1 MDTNDGILEP
11 EGARLRAGTAAM
23 TARRITSADL
33 ARLQRQPEPPFVL
46 GILQYWRIKT
56 ADQFEQVPDTTPC
69 WTGSMGEL
77 LPILQQEIRQREIR
91 GRKPLLYYPKEVQPA
106 VRQALAEHGFAV
118 VDKRLVP
125 LARPTPKIEPEPPPP
140 DDPLDGL
147 LDHAARVL
155 RVVKQIIFQ
164 GPPGT
169 GKTYAAK
176 RLAARL
182 LGIGR
187 SAVDEEE
194 SETTGEFR
202 DARFSEG
209 RDGGC
214 WELVQFHPAYAYD
227 DFVRGIQAKTTEEG
241 SISYEVVRRVLDR
254 LVEHHRE
261 DATTV
266 LIIDEINRAN
276 LTQVLG
282 ELIYALEYRGSQ
294 VQTPYEI
301 ENVRDG
307 RTFKDGTL
315 TIPRKGFY
323 IIGTMNTADRS
334 IGRIDYAVRR
344 RFAFLQLDPKP
355 EVILRQKNVQEGDM
369 RWAASLFGSV
379 GTLFRG
385 GAGEDRGFLAQEFH
399 PDDVQVGHTYFLGP
413 ESEVKIKFAYQVYP
427 LLREYYKDGVLLPR
441 DAQDPKIEFA
451 LPGAAPIDLVHPID
465 PVDLL
470 SILDR
475 SMTAGRDSM

>member
-1 MDTNDGILEP
+1 MRFVGPKTTLMGVDDGTLEP
-11 EGARLRAGTAAM
+11 ESAQLGAGTAPM

-33 ARLQRQPEPPFVL
+33 ARLRRQPEQPFVL
-46 GILQYWRIKT
+46 GILQFWRITT
-56 ADQFEQVPDTTPC
+56 ADQFQQEPDTTPC

-77 LPILQQEIRQREIR
+77 LPILEQEIRQREIR
-91 GRKPLLYYPKEVQPA
+91 GRKPLLYGLKDVQPA

-118 VDKRLVP
+118 VDQRLVP
-125 LARPTPKIEPEPPPP
+125 LARHTPKIEPEPPPP

-147 LDHAARVL
+147 LDRAAGVL
-155 RVVKQIIFQ
+155 QVVKQIILQ

-194 SETTGEFR
+194 NKTTGEFH
-202 DARFSEG
+202 DARFSEE
-209 RDGGC
+209 RGGNC
-214 WELVQFHPAYAYD
+214 WGLVQFHPAYAYE
-227 DFVRGIQAKTTEEG
+227 DFVRGIQAKTENG
-241 SISYEVVRRVLDR
+241 NISYEVVSRVLDR

-261 DATTV
+261 NATTV

-276 LTQVLG
+276 LAQVLG
-282 ELIYALEYRGSQ
+282 ELIYALEYRGSP

-301 ENVRDG
+301 GGKE
-307 RTFKDGTL
+307 TL
-315 TIPRKGFY
+315 AIPREKFF

-355 EVILRQKNVQEGDM
+355 EVILQQKNVQEADM
-369 RWAASLFGSV
+369 RWAAGLFDRVSALFDDTGS
-379 GTLFRG
+379 G
-385 GAGEDRGFLAQEFH
+385 DRRFLAQEFH
-399 PDDVQVGHTYFLGP
+399 PDDVRVGHTYFLGHQR
-413 ESEVKIKFAYQVYP
+413 ETRLKFAYQVYP
-427 LLREYYKDGVLLPR
+427 LLREYYKGWCFTISEW
-441 DAQDPKIEFA
+441 QDR
-451 LPGAAPIDLVHPID
+451 V
-465 PVDLL
+465 
-470 SILDR
+470 
-475 SMTAGRDSM
+475 

>member
-1 MDTNDGILEP
+1 
-11 EGARLRAGTAAM
+11 M
-23 TARRITSADL
+23 TATRIASADL
-33 ARLQRQPEPPFVL
+33 ARLRRQPEPPFVL
-46 GILQYWRIKT
+46 GILQYWRITT
-56 ADQFEQVPDTTPC
+56 ADQFKQKPDTTPC

-91 GRKPLLYYPKEVQPA
+91 GRQPLLYYLKDVQPA

-118 VDKRLVP
+118 VDQRLVP
-125 LARPTPKIEPEPPPP
+125 LARPTAKIEPPEPPPP

-147 LDHAARVL
+147 LHHASGVL
-155 RVVKQIIFQ
+155 QVLKQIILQ

-194 SETTGEFR
+194 SKTTGEFH
-202 DARFSEG
+202 DARFSEE
-209 RDGGC
+209 RGGNC

-241 SISYEVVRRVLDR
+241 GISYEVVRRVLDR

-276 LTQVLG
+276 LAQVLG
-282 ELIYALEYRGSQ
+282 ELIYALEYRGSS

-301 ENVRDG
+301 G
-307 RTFKDGTL
+307 GKGTL
-315 TIPRKGFY
+315 AIPREKFF

-334 IGRIDYAVRR
+334 VGRIDYAVRR
-344 RFAFLQLDPKP
+344 RFAFLQLDPKL
-355 EVILRQKNVQEGDM
+355 EVILRQDIREADEADKADKA
-369 RWAASLFGSV
+369 WAARLFESV
-379 GTLFRG
+379 STLFDAPLGQRK
-385 GAGEDRGFLAQEFH
+385 FLAQEFH
-399 PDDVQVGHTYFLGP
+399 PDDVRVGHTYFLGRQ
-413 ESEVKIKFAYQVYP
+413 SDVRIKFAYQVYP
-427 LLREYYKDGVLLPR
+427 LLREYYKDGVLLAPNG
-441 DAQDPKIEFA
+441 KIEFL
-451 LPGAAPIDLVHPID
+451 LPGGVNIDLVMSENQN
-465 PVDLL
+465 DLL
-470 SILDR
+470 SKLDQSWR
-475 SMTAGRDSM
+475 SS